1 MAIRW
6 PLNRNLITILFY
18 NYFGTLLTD
27 YLMEV
32 QLYFVE
38 TIMFLT
44 HLVDGLNKSY
54 GFVGA
59 DRPLDPPPPLPYS
72 YTIAVNLDQLVIRVD
87 T

>member
-6 PLNRNLITILFY
+6 SLNRNLITIILFY

-27 YLMEV
+27 YLMGV

-44 HLVDGLNKSY
+44 HLVHGLNKSC

-59 DRPLDPPPPLPYS
+59 ERPLDPPPPYS
-72 YTIAVNLDQLVIRVD
+72 YTIAVDLDQLVIRVD